1 MIVTFTIGGILGMLI
16 MAFPKTSLWA
26 RPILIILGKT
36 VCSINFLG
44 VGLLTKEVF
53 PTSVRNGTYGM
64 LDACSKLGAAIAPF
78 LVELLSLIDA
88 GLPNLVIGAL
98 TISAVIP
105 FFFLPETSGQSIP
118 ESIPDMKR
126 LTHCTLVAKCC
137 KKSRRRKVYPI
148 SEEK

>member
-1 MIVTFTIGGILGMLI
+1 MIVTFTTGGILGMLI
-16 MAFPKTSLWA
+16 MAFPQTSLWA
-26 RPILIILGKT
+26 RPILIIFGKT

-53 PTSVRNGTYGM
+53 PTSVRNGTYGL
-64 LDACSKLGAAIAPF
+64 LDACSKIGAAIAPF
-78 LVELLSLIDA
+78 LVDLLSLIDA

-105 FFFLPETSGQSIP
+105 FFFLPETAGKEIP
-118 ESIPDMKR
+118 ESIEDMKR
-126 LTHCTLVAKCC
+126 LTNYTLVAKCC
-137 KKSRRRKVYPI
+137 RRRRKVYPI